1 MAGFSCSAILT
12 LYLTAIVF
20 LQGADL
26 SLETK
31 ATQDLTMP
39 SRSNSSGAA
48 FNKPLR
54 IISPHNE
61 KSENTSQIQAK
72 QGCANCSK
80 NYNEKNGSDLHNLR
94 IEMIKAKLL
103 AKLQL
108 EKEPVLKHKPKELRI
123 AALLSNLNLIEEEN
137 DENEPEYDEDEYYGK
152 TTQIILF
159 SEKAKVPV
167 SRTRRNFSRK
177 LRFYFKLEE
186 NSVHSSVSSAVL
198 WLHMRKSKK
207 AELEGRFLH
216 IVALNTEETMQ
227 GNMEMHVQVVKSIVK
242 KEKKSGSGWI
252 VVEMKEIVQH
262 WFNKASPTHFN
273 ATHRGVLGLE
283 ISCQDCERDTSQL
296 ISSRGPLRPFVV
308 IDLNK
313 PKALRRTRRQPID
326 CVGGEPASHCCRRTL
341 FVNFTKI
348 GWDSW
353 IIYPTGFN
361 ANFCEGRCDNVI
373 SPIYTY
379 SYLIQEMSKSDLQQ
393 EFSICC
399 TPSKMSGL
407 SILYFDDD
415 ERVMKQDVP
424 NMRVDA
430 CGCS

>member
-72 QGCANCSK
+72 RGCANCSK

-159 SEKAKVPV
+159 SEKGRSQRFICEKIMFFHVGTFFLQILYIEVMAW
-167 SRTRRNFSRK
+167 SR
-177 LRFYFKLEE
+177 
-186 NSVHSSVSSAVL
+186 V
-198 WLHMRKSKK
+198 
-207 AELEGRFLH
+207 G
-216 IVALNTEETMQ
+216 II
-227 GNMEMHVQVVKSIVK
+227 QV
-242 KEKKSGSGWI
+242 
-252 VVEMKEIVQH
+252 
-262 WFNKASPTHFN
+262 FF
-273 ATHRGVLGLE
+273 R
-283 ISCQDCERDTSQL
+283 
-296 ISSRGPLRPFVV
+296 
-308 IDLNK
+308 
-313 PKALRRTRRQPID
+313 
-326 CVGGEPASHCCRRTL
+326 
-341 FVNFTKI
+341 
-348 GWDSW
+348 
-353 IIYPTGFN
+353 GFN
-361 ANFCEGRCDNVI
+361 NIGSVKRASVKFFSYI
-373 SPIYTY
+373 SWEFTCF
-379 SYLIQEMSKSDLQQ
+379 STNRKVQEL
-393 EFSICC
+393 
-399 TPSKMSGL
+399 L
-407 SILYFDDD
+407 
-415 ERVMKQDVP
+415 
-424 NMRVDA
+424 
-430 CGCS
+430 